1 MNRIIEIR
9 SYRLKPGGGAKFH
22 DLVTHQSAPL
32 LAAVNMDVVA
42 YGQSLHD
49 ADAYYLIRSYDS
61 LEHLITSQ
69 DAFYSSSAWRQG
81 PREAIVSLIEA
92 DTNIV
97 VSLTAEALQVLRQPR
112 SSALP

>member
-1 MNRIIEIR
+1 MNRIVEIR
-9 SYRLKPGGGAKFH
+9 SYKLKAGSGAEFH
-22 DLVTHQSAPL
+22 ELVADQSVPL
-32 LAAVNMDVVA
+32 LAAVHMDVVA

-49 ADAYYLIRSYDS
+49 ADAYYLIRSYES
-61 LEHLITSQ
+61 IEHLVASQ

-97 VSLTAEALQVLRQPR
+97 VSLTVAALQVLRQPR